1 QNRQRKLDS
10 RANRVP
16 FDGCA
21 ADAVLSLRNA
31 RGNLPGQRPHWPWR
45 CGLRATM
52 GGAPGTPSSLPSAP
66 SRRQI
71 MLVKCLKKVFR
82 NRRPRRS
89 RCSGANSSERLR
101 WRPALEPLEDRA
113 TPSVSGPP
121 FDFSNAFYLANG
133 IDPSKILNRVGSANS
148 ASAFV
153 AENSSPDANHDNIR
167 ITEMTGGFK

>member
-1 QNRQRKLDS
+1 MDVRRTQS
-10 RANRVP
+10 SP
-16 FDGCA
+16 F
-21 ADAVLSLRNA
+21 RNA
-31 RGNLPGQRPHWPWR
+31 KGNFPGQRSALAFAMR
-45 CGLRATM
+45 IARIDGRRAGHAFLIAITS
-52 GGAPGTPSSLPSAP
+52 GGK
-66 SRRQI
+66 I
-71 MLVKCLKKVFR
+71 MLVKSLKKVFR
-82 NRRPRRS
+82 DRLPRRS
-89 RCSGANSSERLR
+89 RGSCANSPQRLR

-167 ITEMTGGFK
+167 ITEMTGGFKR